1 MIVHWSH
8 DGHVTTEPPLTQACA
23 DKLQRE
29 MEDFGFPPE
38 FPEEDEDETSSK
50 KARCSKRSTQLSTYP
65 KAKLVQH
72 IDASP
77 SQ

>member
-1 MIVHWSH
+1 M
-8 DGHVTTEPPLTQACA
+8 TEPPLTQACA

-50 KARCSKRSTQLSTYP
+50 KARCSKHSTKLEYIPQSQTSTAY
-65 KAKLVQH
+65 
-72 IDASP
+72 
-77 SQ
+77 